1 MDQPFAESIARLGM
15 ALSILAASGASSSA
29 QPVQSEAASDDRT
42 VAAINTASRCQP
54 ADCLRRIAAR
64 VAVELVAPE
73 ETAIVG
79 VWSRGDGLSGS
90 NLYLFGERSYIY
102 TEWADI
108 QPETI
113 HDKGLW
119 TAERGALTL
128 VPDSDVTWVRPF
140 SRRYLT
146 LGSPRLAGTLLFG
159 IDMEIELF
167 ERLVGDEPA
176 EAMTWLR
183 LSSLRRR
190 HGWAVGESLRV
201 KADLMERSWRPEYF
215 KP

>member
-1 MDQPFAESIARLGM
+1 MDRPLAESIARIAM
-15 ALSILAASGASSSA
+15 ALAVLAASGARSSG
-29 QPVQSEAASDDRT
+29 QPVESEAASEGRN
-42 VAAINTASRCQP
+42 VAIINGASRCEP
-54 ADCLRRIAAR
+54 ADCLRRIEAR
-64 VAVELVAPE
+64 VAVELVVAQE
-73 ETAIVG
+73 NAIVG
-79 VWSRGDGLSGS
+79 MWSQGDGLSGS
-90 NLYLFGERSYIY
+90 KLYLFEERSYIY

-108 QPETI
+108 EPETI
-113 HDKGLW
+113 YDKGHW
-119 TAERGALTL
+119 TTGRGALNL

-146 LGSPRLAGTLLFG
+146 LRSPRLAGTLLFG
-159 IDMEIELF
+159 IDREIELF

-183 LSSLRRR
+183 LSSLRRQ

-201 KADLMERSWRPEYF
+201 KADLMERSWRPDYF